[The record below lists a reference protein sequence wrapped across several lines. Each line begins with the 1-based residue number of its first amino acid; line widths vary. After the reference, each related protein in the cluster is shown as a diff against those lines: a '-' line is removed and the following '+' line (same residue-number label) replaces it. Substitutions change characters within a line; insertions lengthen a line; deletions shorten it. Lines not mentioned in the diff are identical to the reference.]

1 MPNLEKEKDKVID
14 LPSDGPDVEVT
25 LPEETV
31 KEGAQDVSVPEVKP
45 EGEVEV
51 KEEAPKQETETKEL
65 IQEAPKEEA
74 PKEEVPKEEAKEKEI
89 DEYGEGVKK
98 RIAKLTKRM
107 RESERQRDEATRYAR
122 TVIGEQKTLKDRL
135 SKLDTG
141 YVSEMENRI
150 TSGLE
155 AAKGK
160 LTGARSSGDIDAEV
174 NAQKEIAKLGYEEAR
189 LAEMKIN
196 QEARKPKEEKRELNQ
211 QTNIQQ
217 EQPQR
222 PKPDARATEW
232 AEKNKWFGSDNA
244 MTYTAFDMHK
254 KLVEEEGY
262 DPQSED
268 YYGELDKRIKLE
280 FPNKFGN
287 VTEQTTKPTQTVAS
301 ATRNV
306 KRGTG
311 RTTVKLTSSQVAIA
325 KKLNVPLEEYAKQL
339 NVIEE

>member
-1 MPNLEKEKDKVID
+1 MPEKEKDKIID
-14 LPSDGPDVEVT
+14 LPSDGPGAEVT
-25 LPEETV
+25 LPEEPV
-31 KEGAQDVSVPEVKP
+31 KEGAQDVTVPEVKP
-45 EGEVEV
+45 EGEVEI
-51 KEEAPKQETETKEL
+51 KEEAPKKETETKEL
-65 IQEAPKEEA
+65 IQEDTKPEA
-74 PKEEVPKEEAKEKEI
+74 PKQEKELE
-89 DEYGEGVKK
+89 EYGEGVKK

-122 TVIGEQKTLKDRL
+122 SVLSEQKTLKERL

-141 YVSEMENRI
+141 YVSEMQNRI

-155 AAKGK
+155 AAQSK
-160 LTGARSSGDIDAEV
+160 LASARENSDIKAEV
-174 NAQKEIAKLGYEEAR
+174 SAQKEIAKLGYEEAR
-189 LAEMKIN
+189 LAEMKLS
-196 QEARKPKEEKRELNQ
+196 QEAKPKEKSELNQ

-217 EQPQR
+217 DPRR
-222 PKPDARATEW
+222 PVPDARATAW
-232 AEKNKWFGSDNA
+232 AQKNEWFGNDNA

-268 YYGELDKRIKLE
+268 YYGELDRRIKLE
-280 FPNKFGN
+280 FPHKFGN

-311 RTTVKLTSSQVAIA
+311 RKTVKLTSSQVAIA

-339 NVIEE
+339 NVEE

>member
-1 MPNLEKEKDKVID
+1 MPNVEKDNMID

-25 LPEETV
+25 LPEEKI
-31 KEGAQDVSVPEVKP
+31 KEGAQEVAVPEVKP

-51 KEEAPKQETETKEL
+51 KEEAPKEEAPKEL

-74 PKEEVPKEEAKEKEI
+74 PKEEAPKEEAKEKELE
-89 DEYGEGVKK
+89 EYGEGVKK

-107 RESERQRDEATRYAR
+107 RESE
-122 TVIGEQKTLKDRL
+122 TLKERL

-150 TSGLE
+150 TSSLE

-160 LTGARSSGDIDAEV
+160 LTTAREAGNINDEV
-174 NAQKEIAKLGYEEAR
+174 DAQKEIAKLGYEEAR
-189 LAEMKIN
+189 LAEMKVN
-196 QEARKPKEEKRELNQ
+196 QEARKPKEKSELNQ
-211 QTNIQQ
+211 PTNIQQ
-217 EQPQR
+217 DPQR

-232 AEKNKWFGSDNA
+232 AGKNQWFGSDNA

-268 YYGELDKRIKLE
+268 YYGELDRRIKLE
-280 FPNKFGN
+280 FPHKFGN

>member
-1 MPNLEKEKDKVID
+1 MPNVEKDNMID

-25 LPEETV
+25 LPVEPV
-31 KEGAQDVSVPEVKP
+31 KEGAQEVAVPEVKP

-51 KEEAPKQETETKEL
+51 KEEAPKEEAPKEL

-74 PKEEVPKEEAKEKEI
+74 PKEEAPKEEAKELE
-89 DEYGEGVKK
+89 EYGEGVKK

-122 TVIGEQKTLKDRL
+122 TVIGEQRTLKERL
-135 SKLDTG
+135 TKLDTG

-160 LTGARSSGDIDAEV
+160 LTTARESGNINDEV
-174 NAQKEIAKLGYEEAR
+174 DAQKAIAKLGYEEAR

-196 QEARKPKEEKRELNQ
+196 QDAKKPQEKRELNQ
-211 QTNIQQ
+211 QPNVQQ
-217 EQPQR
+217 DPQR

-232 AEKNKWFGSDNA
+232 AGKNQWFGSDNA

-268 YYGELDKRIKLE
+268 YYGELDRRIKLE
-280 FPNKFGN
+280 FPHKFGN

-311 RTTVKLTSSQVAIA
+311 RKTVTLTSSQVAIA

-339 NVIEE
+339 NVVEE

>member
-1 MPNLEKEKDKVID
+1 MPNVEKEKDKIID

-31 KEGAQDVSVPEVKP
+31 KEGAQEVAVPEVKP

-51 KEEAPKQETETKEL
+51 KEEAPK
-65 IQEAPKEEA
+65 EEA
-74 PKEEVPKEEAKEKEI
+74 PKEKEI
-89 DEYGEGVKK
+89 EEYGEGVKK

-122 TVIGEQKTLKDRL
+122 TVLGDKKSLEERL
-135 SKLDTG
+135 TKLDTG
-141 YVSEMENRI
+141 YVSEMESRI

-160 LTGARSSGDIDAEV
+160 LTTAREAGNITDEV
-174 NAQKEIAKLGYEEAR
+174 DAQKEIAKLGYEEAR

-196 QEARKPKEEKRELNQ
+196 QEAKKPKKEEKSELNQ

-217 EQPQR
+217 EQTRR
-222 PKPDARATEW
+222 PVPDARATEW
-232 AEKNKWFGSDNA
+232 AGKNKWFGTDNA

-268 YYGELDKRIKLE
+268 YYGELDRRIKLE
-280 FPNKFGN
+280 FPHKFGN

-306 KRGTG
+306 NRGTG
-311 RTTVKLTSSQVAIA
+311 RKTVKLTSSQVAIA

>member
-1 MPNLEKEKDKVID
+1 MPNVEKDKIID
-14 LPSDGPDVEVT
+14 LPSDGPNVEVT
-25 LPEETV
+25 LPEEPV
-31 KEGAQDVSVPEVKP
+31 KEGAQEVVVPEVKP

-51 KEEAPKQETETKEL
+51 KEEAPKEAPKEL
-65 IQEAPKEEA
+65 IQEVPKEEAPKEEA
-74 PKEEVPKEEAKEKEI
+74 PKEKELE
-89 DEYGEGVKK
+89 EYGEGVKK

-122 TVIGEQKTLKDRL
+122 TVLTEQKTLKERL

-141 YVSEMENRI
+141 YVSEMESRI

-155 AAKGK
+155 AAQSK
-160 LTGARSSGDIDAEV
+160 LASARENSDIKSEV
-174 NAQKEIAKLGYEEAR
+174 SAQKEIAKLGYEEAR
-189 LAEMKIN
+189 LAEMKLN
-196 QEARKPKEEKRELNQ
+196 QEAKVKEKSEVDQ
-211 QTNIQQ
+211 QTNTHQ

-222 PKPDARATEW
+222 PRPDARATAW
-232 AEKNKWFGSDNA
+232 AGKNQWFGSDNA

-268 YYGELDKRIKLE
+268 YYGELDRRIKLE
-280 FPNKFGN
+280 FPHKFGN

-311 RTTVKLTSSQVAIA
+311 RKTVTLTSSQVAIA

-339 NVIEE
+339 NVVEE

>member
-1 MPNLEKEKDKVID
+1 MPEDKEDKTID
-14 LPSDGPDVEVT
+14 LPSDGPDTEVT

-31 KEGAQDVSVPEVKP
+31 KEGAQEIDVPEKKP

-65 IQEAPKEEA
+65 IQEEKKPEEG
-74 PKEEVPKEEAKEKEI
+74 KEKEL

-122 TVIGEQKTLKDRL
+122 SVVTEQKSLKERL
-135 SKLDTG
+135 AKLDTG

-150 TSGLE
+150 TSSLE
-155 AAKGK
+155 AAKSK
-160 LTGARSSGDIDAEV
+160 LTTAREAGNISDEV
-174 NAQKEIAKLGYEEAR
+174 DAQKEIAKLGYEEAR

-196 QEARKPKEEKRELNQ
+196 QEAKSKEKSELNLQSAVQ
-211 QTNIQQ
+211 QG
-217 EQPQR
+217 QPQQPR
-222 PKPDARATEW
+222 QPKPDARATEW
-232 AEKNKWFGSDNA
+232 ASKNAWFGTDNA
-244 MTYTAFDMHK
+244 MTYTAFDMHR

-268 YYGELDKRIKLE
+268 YYGELDRRIKLE
-280 FPNKFGN
+280 FPHKFGN

-311 RTTVKLTSSQVAIA
+311 RKTVKLTSSQVAIA

-339 NVIEE
+339 NVEE

>member
-1 MPNLEKEKDKVID
+1 MPNVEKEKDKIID
-14 LPSDGPDVEVT
+14 LPSDGPDAEVT

-31 KEGAQDVSVPEVKP
+31 KEGAQDVTVPEVKP

-51 KEEAPKQETETKEL
+51 KEEAPKQETEKKEL
-65 IQEAPKEEA
+65 IQEA
-74 PKEEVPKEEAKEKEI
+74 PKEEAKEKEI

-122 TVIGEQKTLKDRL
+122 TVMSDKKSLEERL
-135 SKLDTG
+135 TKLDTG

-160 LTGARSSGDIDAEV
+160 LTTAREAANINEEV
-174 NAQKEIAKLGYEEAR
+174 DAQKEIAKLGYEEAR

-196 QEARKPKEEKRELNQ
+196 QAARKPREEKRELNQ
-211 QTNIQQ
+211 QTTIQQ
-217 EQPQR
+217 GQPQK
-222 PKPDARATEW
+222 PVPDARATEW
-232 AEKNKWFGSDNA
+232 AGKNKWFGSDNA
-244 MTYTAFDMHK
+244 MTYTAFDMHR

-268 YYGELDKRIKLE
+268 YYGELDRRIKLE
-280 FPNKFGN
+280 FPHKFGN

-306 KRGTG
+306 NRGTG
-311 RTTVKLTSSQVAIA
+311 RKTVKLTSSQVAIA

-339 NVIEE
+339 NVIEEECI

>member
-1 MPNLEKEKDKVID
+1 MPENKNKEQMID
-14 LPSDGPDVEVT
+14 LPSDGPDTEVI

-31 KEGAQDVSVPEVKP
+31 KEGAQNVDVPEKKP

-51 KEEAPKQETETKEL
+51 VEEK
-65 IQEAPKEEA
+65 KEEA
-74 PKEEVPKEEAKEKEI
+74 PKELIQKEKQETVKEEKPKQESEL
-89 DEYGEGVKK
+89 DEYSDGVKK

-107 RESERQRDEATRYAR
+107 RESERQRDEATKYAQSVLR
-122 TVIGEQKTLKDRL
+122 EQRSLKDRL

-141 YVSEMENRI
+141 YVSEMESRI

-160 LTGARSSGDIDAEV
+160 LKQAREDGSIEAEID
-174 NAQKEIAKLGYEEAR
+174 AQKEIAKLGYEEAR
-189 LAEMKIN
+189 LADMKVN
-196 QEARKPKEEKRELNQ
+196 QEAEKKKIELNNK
-211 QTNIQQ
+211 QTTSIQQ
-217 EQPQR
+217 ERTQT

-232 AEKNKWFGSDNA
+232 AEQNAWFGKDNA
-244 MTYTAFDMHK
+244 MTYTAFDLHK

-268 YYGELDKRIKLE
+268 YYGELDRRIKLE
-280 FPNKFGN
+280 FPHKFGN
-287 VTEQTTKPTQTVAS
+287 NTEQSTKPTQTVAS

-311 RTTVKLTSSQVAIA
+311 RKTVRLTSSQVAIA
-325 KKLNVPLEEYAKQL
+325 KKLNVPLEEYAKQV
-339 NVIEE
+339 NVEE

>member
-1 MPNLEKEKDKVID
+1 MPDVEKEKDKIID
-14 LPSDGPDVEVT
+14 LPSDGPDTEVT

-31 KEGAQDVSVPEVKP
+31 KEGAQDVNVPEVKP

-51 KEEAPKQETETKEL
+51 KEEAPKPETETKEL
-65 IQEAPKEEA
+65 IQEEKPKEEA
-74 PKEEVPKEEAKEKEI
+74 TPTKEL

-122 TVIGEQKTLKDRL
+122 NVLTEQKTLKERL
-135 SKLDTG
+135 AKLDTG

-155 AAKGK
+155 AAQSK
-160 LTGARSSGDIDAEV
+160 LASARENSDIKAEV

-189 LAEMKIN
+189 LAEMKLS
-196 QEARKPKEEKRELNQ
+196 QEAKPKEKSELNQ

-217 EQPQR
+217 DPRR
-222 PKPDARATEW
+222 PVPDARATAW
-232 AEKNKWFGSDNA
+232 AQKNEWFGNDNA

-268 YYGELDKRIKLE
+268 YYGELDRRIKLE
-280 FPNKFGN
+280 FPHKFGN

>member
-1 MPNLEKEKDKVID
+1 MID

-25 LPEETV
+25 LPEEKV
-31 KEGAQDVSVPEVKP
+31 KEGAQEVAVPEVKP

-51 KEEAPKQETETKEL
+51 KEEAPKEEAPKEL
-65 IQEAPKEEA
+65 IQETPKEEA
-74 PKEEVPKEEAKEKEI
+74 PKEKELE
-89 DEYGEGVKK
+89 EYGEGVKK

-122 TVIGEQKTLKDRL
+122 TVMGDKKSLEERL
-135 SKLDTG
+135 TKLDTG
-141 YVSEMENRI
+141 YVSEMESRI

-155 AAKGK
+155 AAKAK
-160 LTGARSSGDIDAEV
+160 LTTAREAGNITNEV
-174 NAQKEIAKLGYEEAR
+174 DAQKEIAKLGYEEAR
-189 LAEMKIN
+189 LADMKIK
-196 QEARKPKEEKRELNQ
+196 QEARKPKEKSEFNQ
-211 QTNIQQ
+211 PTNIQQ
-217 EQPQR
+217 EPQR

-232 AEKNKWFGSDNA
+232 AGKNQWFGSDNA

-268 YYGELDKRIKLE
+268 YYGELDRRIKLE
-280 FPNKFGN
+280 FPHKFGN

>member
-1 MPNLEKEKDKVID
+1 MPNVEKDNMID

-25 LPEETV
+25 LPVEPV
-31 KEGAQDVSVPEVKP
+31 KEGAQEVAVPEVKP

-51 KEEAPKQETETKEL
+51 KEEAPKEEAPKEL

-74 PKEEVPKEEAKEKEI
+74 PKEEAPKEEAKELE
-89 DEYGEGVKK
+89 EYGEGVKK

-122 TVIGEQKTLKDRL
+122 TVIGEQRTLKERL
-135 SKLDTG
+135 TKLDTG

-160 LTGARSSGDIDAEV
+160 LTTARESGNINDEV
-174 NAQKEIAKLGYEEAR
+174 DAQKAIAKLGYEEAR

-196 QEARKPKEEKRELNQ
+196 QEAKKPQEKSELNQ
-211 QTNIQQ
+211 QTNVQQ
-217 EQPQR
+217 DPQR
-222 PKPDARATEW
+222 PKPDARATAW
-232 AEKNKWFGSDNA
+232 AGKNQWFGSDNA

-268 YYGELDKRIKLE
+268 YYGELDRRIKLE
-280 FPNKFGN
+280 FPHKFGN

-311 RTTVKLTSSQVAIA
+311 RKTVTLTSSQVAIA

-339 NVIEE
+339 NVVEE

>member
-1 MPNLEKEKDKVID
+1 MPEKEKDKIID
-14 LPSDGPDVEVT
+14 LPSDGPDTEVT

-31 KEGAQDVSVPEVKP
+31 KEGAQDVNVPEVKP

-51 KEEAPKQETETKEL
+51 KEEAPKPETETKEL
-65 IQEAPKEEA
+65 IQEEKPKEEA
-74 PKEEVPKEEAKEKEI
+74 TPTKEL

-122 TVIGEQKTLKDRL
+122 NVLTEQKTLKERL
-135 SKLDTG
+135 AKLDTG

-155 AAKGK
+155 AAQSK
-160 LTGARSSGDIDAEV
+160 LASARENSDIKAEV

-189 LAEMKIN
+189 LAEMKLS
-196 QEARKPKEEKRELNQ
+196 QEAKPKEKSELNQ

-217 EQPQR
+217 DPRR
-222 PKPDARATEW
+222 PVPDARATEW
-232 AEKNKWFGSDNA
+232 AGKNKWFGSDNA
-244 MTYTAFDMHK
+244 MTYTAFDMHR

-268 YYGELDKRIKLE
+268 YYGELDRRIKLE
-280 FPNKFGN
+280 FPHKFGN

-311 RTTVKLTSSQVAIA
+311 RKTVKLTSSQVAIA

>member
-1 MPNLEKEKDKVID
+1 MPTDKDEKVID
-14 LPSDGPDVEVT
+14 LPSGGPDTEVT
-25 LPEETV
+25 LPEEPV
-31 KEGAQDVSVPEVKP
+31 KEGAQEVDVPEKKP

-65 IQEAPKEEA
+65 IQEEKKPEEQ
-74 PKEEVPKEEAKEKEI
+74 VKEKEL

-122 TVIGEQKTLKDRL
+122 SVITEQKSLKERL
-135 SKLDTG
+135 AKLDTG
-141 YVSEMENRI
+141 YVSEMESRI

-155 AAKGK
+155 AAKGR
-160 LTGARSSGDIDAEV
+160 LTSARETGNIADEV
-174 NAQKEIAKLGYEEAR
+174 EAQKEIAKLGYEEAR

-196 QEARKPKEEKRELNQ
+196 QEAKSKEKSELNQ
-211 QTNIQQ
+211 QQPIQQ
-217 EQPQR
+217 ERPQP

-232 AEKNKWFGSDNA
+232 ASKNSWFGTDNA

-268 YYGELDKRIKLE
+268 YYGELDRRIKLE
-280 FPNKFGN
+280 FPHKFGN

-311 RTTVKLTSSQVAIA
+311 RKTVKLTSSQVAIA

-339 NVIEE
+339 NVEE

>member
-1 MPNLEKEKDKVID
+1 MPNEEKEKDKIID
-14 LPSDGPDVEVT
+14 LPSDGPGAEVT
-25 LPEETV
+25 LPEEPV
-31 KEGAQDVSVPEVKP
+31 KEGAQDVAVPEVKP

-51 KEEAPKQETETKEL
+51 KEEAPKKETETKEF
-65 IQEAPKEEA
+65 IQEDKS
-74 PKEEVPKEEAKEKEI
+74 KEEAKTKEL

-122 TVIGEQKTLKDRL
+122 SVLTDKKSLEERL
-135 SKLDTG
+135 TKLDSG

-160 LTGARSSGDIDAEV
+160 LTTAREAGNITDEV
-174 NAQKEIAKLGYEEAR
+174 EAQKEIAKLGYEEAR

-196 QEARKPKEEKRELNQ
+196 QAARKPKKDGGSELNQ
-211 QTNIQQ
+211 PTNIQQ
-217 EQPQR
+217 DPRR

-232 AEKNKWFGSDNA
+232 AGKNQWFGSDNA
-244 MTYTAFDMHK
+244 MTYTAFDMHR

-268 YYGELDKRIKLE
+268 YYSELDRRIKLE
-280 FPNKFGN
+280 FPNKFDN
-287 VTEQTTKPTQTVAS
+287 VTEQTTRPTQTVAS

-311 RTTVKLTSSQVAIA
+311 RKTVKLTSSQVAIA

>member
-1 MPNLEKEKDKVID
+1 MPNVETEKDKIID
-14 LPSDGPDVEVT
+14 LPSDGPDTEVT

-31 KEGAQDVSVPEVKP
+31 KEGAQDVAVPEVKP

-51 KEEAPKQETETKEL
+51 KEEAPKPEPETKEL
-65 IQEAPKEEA
+65 IQEEKPKEEA
-74 PKEEVPKEEAKEKEI
+74 TPTKEL

-122 TVIGEQKTLKDRL
+122 NVLTEQKTLKERL
-135 SKLDTG
+135 AKLDTG

-155 AAKGK
+155 AAQSK
-160 LTGARSSGDIDAEV
+160 LASARENSDIKAEV

-189 LAEMKIN
+189 LAEMKLS
-196 QEARKPKEEKRELNQ
+196 QEAKPKEKSELNQ

-217 EQPQR
+217 DPRR
-222 PKPDARATEW
+222 PVPDARATAW
-232 AEKNKWFGSDNA
+232 AQKNEWFGNDNA

-268 YYGELDKRIKLE
+268 YYGELDRRIKLE
-280 FPNKFGN
+280 FPHKFGN

-311 RTTVKLTSSQVAIA
+311 RKTVKLTSSQVAIA